1 MDSKYYFT
9 FNFVDVIYCVG
20 IPISK
25 IRGVYMYIDCPEC
38 FYNPQTGHS
47 GKGKCEVRIQSGVY
61 SCPRC
66 GTFKGGMLDLYRYY
80 RNCDSHTANK
90 EMREYVGAPQYRQR
104 KLQVQKIVESAER
117 SVFDNVNLAKR
128 NEIDR
133 TYRTFLSLCSLA
145 EKHKKDLIRRGLSE
159 KNIAHFGFK
168 STPVTYEERHKIIS
182 ELLHR
187 GCTLKGVPGF
197 YVNKT
202 GQWDI
207 NIYNKIEG
215 YFIPM
220 CNLQN
225 QCLGIQIRLDAPDP
239 KKGKYTWLSS
249 NGMNQGVK
257 RTSVPHITNTHNL
270 SDSIYVTEGG
280 LKADI
285 AHILSNRTF
294 MAIAGVTQFKVLPV
308 IFSQFKKNGVKR
320 IIDSFD
326 SDCKYNTNV
335 ERARQTIKYY
345 AVKAGLEYYRMEWDE
360 KYKGIDDYLLANP
373 PGTRKFVVY
382 DK

>member
-1 MDSKYYFT
+1 MDSKYNFP
-9 FNFVDVIYCVG
+9 FNIVDVINCLG
-20 IPISK
+20 IPIRK
-25 IRGVYMYIDCPEC
+25 IRGDYMYIDCPEC

-239 KKGKYTWLSS
+239 KQGKYTWLSS
-249 NGMNQGVK
+249 NGMNQAEK
-257 RTSVPHITNTHNL
+257 LTSLPHITT
-270 SDSIYVTEGG
+270 
-280 LKADI
+280 
-285 AHILSNRTF
+285 ILSHSTYK
-294 MAIAGVTQFKVLPV
+294 AIAVVTQFKVLPV